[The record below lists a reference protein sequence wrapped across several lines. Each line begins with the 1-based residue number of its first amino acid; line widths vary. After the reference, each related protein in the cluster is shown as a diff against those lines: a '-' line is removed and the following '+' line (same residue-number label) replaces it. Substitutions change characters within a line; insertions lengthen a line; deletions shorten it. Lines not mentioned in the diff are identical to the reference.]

1 LGIST
6 SNLTPELIRQLK
18 LKVATGIV
26 IQSVQPDSPAAEAGL
41 QRGDVIHR
49 INRMPVTNRQDLVRA
64 MASLKGEK
72 EIVIQIERNGQLLFV
87 SVSLE

>member
-1 LGIST
+1 
-6 SNLTPELIRQLK
+6 
-18 LKVATGIV
+18 V

-72 EIVIQIERNGQLLFV
+72 EIVMQIERNGQLLFV
-87 SVSLE
+87 SVSLD